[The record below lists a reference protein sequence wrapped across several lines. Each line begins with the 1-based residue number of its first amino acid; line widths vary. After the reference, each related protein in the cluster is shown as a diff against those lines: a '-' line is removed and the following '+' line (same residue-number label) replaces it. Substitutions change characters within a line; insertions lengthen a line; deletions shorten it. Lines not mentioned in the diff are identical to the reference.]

1 MVGLIAYYKNNRKKY
16 REKYHLKSSRR
27 LQPAGVHKFEKK
39 PAILICTVGCVTFFV
54 HGNLLSAL
62 LKKALQYHAAVISRD
77 PAGVH
82 GVLFAV
88 LIP

>member
-1 MVGLIAYYKNNRKKY
+1 
-16 REKYHLKSSRR
+16 
-27 LQPAGVHKFEKK
+27 
-39 PAILICTVGCVTFFV
+39 VGCVTFFV